1 MLFSTYTFLF
11 QFLPATV
18 LAFAAAR
25 RHSPR
30 AGIMVLAGASLFF
43 YGAWRP
49 VYLLLLIASIGVNF
63 ALGLRMEDP
72 LRRRATGTLG
82 VALNLALLC
91 YFKYTNFIFDS
102 LNTLTGAPLPFVNII
117 LPLGISFFT
126 FQQIAYLVDVM
137 RGAKVER
144 DIVSYTLFVSFFPHL
159 IAGPLVHHAEMIP
172 QFKRGRTGRSAL
184 LAARGL
190 AIFAAGLFKK
200 VVVADNLAQFVSPVF
215 AHLDAG
221 GGVTT
226 EWAWLA
232 TLAYTLQIYFDFS
245 GYSDMAIGLAL
256 SGDLDHRILAA
267 LAHHAVAL
275 PARLPLYS
283 ARGQPARRA
292 AALSELVGDDAARR
306 ALAWRGLEFPDL
318 GRPARHLSQHQS
330 SLARLARRQTGGP
343 HDRADS
349 ERLWLGRHLLRR
361 RDRLGVLSRQD
372 GGGGMANVAGPV
384 RSRGRQLRLRI
395 LRHSAADGFAD
406 PGGGGA
412 VVADRRR
419 RGRVGARPFPLP
431 AQCPAAVSLPRISP
445 GAGAGGIG
453 AMAAE
458 CGMGAGDWNCAGGL
472 AVRHVAAV
480 GIFVFPVLSASL
492 AILQIVRDAS
502 ISTASSLEPGRDL
515 HDFDVFAD
523 RALAFGAHA
532 GRLSG
537 PLRAASLG

>member
-1 MLFSTYTFLF
+1 MLFSSYTFLF

-30 AGIMVLAGASLFF
+30 AGIMVLVGASLFF

-49 VYLLLLIASIGVNF
+49 VYLLLFAASVAVNF

-72 LRRRATGTLG
+72 FRRRGIGTFG
-82 VALNLALLC
+82 VALNLAVLC

-172 QFKRGRTGRSAL
+172 QFKRGRTGRSAV

-200 VVVADNLAQFVSPVF
+200 VVIADNLAQFVSPVF

-226 EWAWLA
+226 PWAWLA

-256 SGDLDHRILAA
+256 LFGIRLPVNFRSPYQATSIIEFWRRWHITLSRFLRDYLYIPLGGNRLGEQRRYINLLVTMLLGGLWHGAGWNFLVWGGLHGIYLSINHLWRGWRGSKPELSIAGLMVKGACWAITFFAVVVAWVFFRAKTAAGAWQMLQGLFGVEAGSSAYASSGILRLIDLPMLVGEERLLLIGVG
-267 LAHHAVAL
+267 AVAL
-275 PARLPLYS
+275 ALAIALCLPNVPQLFRY
-283 ARGQPARRA
+283 REYRRA
-292 AALSELVGDDAARR
+292 PERAAWVRWRPNAAWALLS
-306 ALAWRGLEFPDL
+306 ALALAISLFGMWQRLEFL
-318 GRPARHLSQHQS
+318 YFQ
-330 SLARLARRQTGGP
+330 
-343 HDRADS
+343 
-349 ERLWLGRHLLRR
+349 
-361 RDRLGVLSRQD
+361 
-372 GGGGMANVAGPV
+372 
-384 RSRGRQLRLRI
+384 
-395 LRHSAADGFAD
+395 F
-406 PGGGGA
+406 
-412 VVADRRR
+412 
-419 RGRVGARPFPLP
+419 
-431 AQCPAAVSLPRISP
+431 
-445 GAGAGGIG
+445 
-453 AMAAE
+453 
-458 CGMGAGDWNCAGGL
+458 
-472 AVRHVAAV
+472 
-480 GIFVFPVLSASL
+480 
-492 AILQIVRDAS
+492 
-502 ISTASSLEPGRDL
+502 
-515 HDFDVFAD
+515 
-523 RALAFGAHA
+523 
-532 GRLSG
+532 
-537 PLRAASLG
+537 

>member
-1 MLFSTYTFLF
+1 MLFSSYTFLF

-30 AGIMVLAGASLFF
+30 AGIMVLVGASSFF

-49 VYLLLLIASIGVNF
+49 VYLLLFAASVAVNF

-72 LRRRATGTLG
+72 LRRRSIGTFG
-82 VALNLALLC
+82 VALNLAVLC

-172 QFKRGRTGRSAL
+172 QFKRGRTGRSAV

-200 VVVADNLAQFVSPVF
+200 VVIADNLAQFVSPVF

-226 EWAWLA
+226 SWAWLA

-256 SGDLDHRILAA
+256 LFGI
-267 LAHHAVAL
+267 
-275 PARLPLYS
+275 RLPVNFRSPYQATSIIEFWRCWHITLSRFLRDYLYIPLGGNRLGEQRRYINLLVTMLLGGLWHGAGWNFLVWGGLHGIYLSINHFWRGWRGGKPEVSIAGLMVKGACWALTFFAVVVAWVFFRAKTAAGAWQMLQGLFGVEAGSS
-283 ARGQPARRA
+283 AYASPGILRLMDLPM
-292 AALSELVGDDAARR
+292 LVG
-306 ALAWRGLEFPDL
+306 E
-318 GRPARHLSQHQS
+318 
-330 SLARLARRQTGGP
+330 
-343 HDRADS
+343 
-349 ERLWLGRHLLRR
+349 ERLLL
-361 RDRLGVLSRQD
+361 
-372 GGGGMANVAGPV
+372 
-384 RSRGRQLRLRI
+384 I
-395 LRHSAADGFAD
+395 
-406 PGGGGA
+406 GGGA
-412 VVADRRR
+412 VAL
-419 RGRVGARPFPLP
+419 AL
-431 AQCPAAVSLPRISP
+431 
-445 GAGAGGIG
+445 
-453 AMAAE
+453 AMALCLPNVPQLFRYREYRRAPE
-458 CGMGAGDWNCAGGL
+458 RTAWLRWRPN
-472 AVRHVAAV
+472 AAWAL
-480 GIFVFPVLSASL
+480 LSALAL
-492 AILQIVRDAS
+492 AI
-502 ISTASSLEPGRDL
+502 SL
-515 HDFDVFAD
+515 
-523 RALAFGAHA
+523 FGMWQ
-532 GRLSG
+532 RLEF
-537 PLRAASLG
+537 LYFQF